1 MVACDRR
8 EINAMKARLGRWLA
22 VWLVGV
28 MFLALALPVAAQDGM
43 GQPNCNGLS
52 EADCQ
57 ILQDAAAAIQN
68 VSAFAVPAWSVS
80 LQLEAGADSVAL
92 SANGSARAVLPEQL
106 LTLRDSFVESE
117 NPSAAVL
124 TWVQGLDAEQI
135 VQILQGLGLELRI
148 DHLLVEAPEGV
159 FGITGEGI
167 FKDGGLYIYTT
178 SPNGAEAWFGDRLRV
193 DAALME
199 EIQSSLDEASQDW
212 DTLQADL
219 ESLDFRAMQEAL
231 QPVFDLL
238 QKYIT
243 TTREADTTYNGQ
255 TMHVFTTTFDV
266 PAFLNDPDLA
276 AALLQSLQALSA
288 LDTSGEMDMEDLDI
302 NEAQMR
308 LLLTTAGL
316 IVKDSNYSVTVWI
329 GADDSYT
336 YREMWDVS
344 AVLDLS
350 LFGEE
355 GLSEVTFALQ
365 ASIDLDEFN
374 TATMDDVVVPES
386 YEALDDL
393 DNFLPG
399 VPEMIEATLE
409 IGKTY
414 NGALDG
420 DTDTEDIFALPLEA
434 GQTVQLEL
442 SSEDYPYLSVYGPD
456 GFQVAYFDT
465 YYDTETVLTA
475 EEGGEYLVV
484 VEADWAM
491 DYDLTVR
498 AE

>member
-1 MVACDRR
+1 
-8 EINAMKARLGRWLA
+8 MKAQLGRLLA
-22 VWLVGV
+22 VVVVGV
-28 MFLALALPVAAQDGM
+28 MFLTLALPVAAQG
-43 GQPNCNGLS
+43 GPGEINCNGLS

-57 ILQDAAAAIQN
+57 ILQDAAMAMQS
-68 VSAFAVPAWSVS
+68 VSAVAIPAWSAS
-80 LQLEAGADSVAL
+80 LQVEAGAESFSFA
-92 SANGSARAVLPEQL
+92 ANGSARLVLPEQIL
-106 LTLRDSFVESE
+106 ALRDSLT
-117 NPSAAVL
+117 NADDPTAAVMSWL
-124 TWVQGLDAEQI
+124 QGLDAEQV
-135 VQILQGLGLELRI
+135 VQIVQGLGLYVRV
-148 DHLLVEAPEGV
+148 DHLLTEFPAATW
-159 FGITGEGI
+159 GIVGEGI
-167 FKDGGLYIYTT
+167 VKDGGLYVYAT
-178 SPNGAEAWFGDRLRV
+178 SPNGADAWFGDQLRV
-193 DAALME
+193 DAAVME
-199 EIQSSLDEASQDW
+199 EIQAGLDEASQDW
-212 DTLQADL
+212 ESLQTEL
-219 ESLDFRAMQEAL
+219 ESLDIHAAQEAL
-231 QPVFDLL
+231 QPVIDLL
-238 QKYIT
+238 QKYT
-243 TTREADTTYNGQ
+243 TTAREADTTYNGQ
-255 TMHVFTTTFDV
+255 TMYVFTVTFDV
-266 PAFLNDPDLA
+266 GGFLNDPDLA
-276 AALLQSLQALSA
+276 AALLQSLEALSA
-288 LDTSGEMDMEDLDI
+288 LDTSGEMNMEDLGI

-374 TATMDDVVVPES
+374 TAAMDDVVVPES